1 MRATSAR
8 SQTKWWMAS
17 LSRRRSVTTKETAA
31 RSPAYRAS
39 GCHDVLALGSRTLGL
54 CMRMA
59 STSVDLHQRSTC
71 SKLRYVVMHWEM
83 DGGSTRLDYALRLEA
98 RLWEAKREQY
108 HNLDNGRYVAHSVLC
123 RTQLTPSL

>member
-1 MRATSAR
+1 
-8 SQTKWWMAS
+8 
-17 LSRRRSVTTKETAA
+17 
-31 RSPAYRAS
+31 
-39 GCHDVLALGSRTLGL
+39 
-54 CMRMA
+54 
-59 STSVDLHQRSTC
+59 
-71 SKLRYVVMHWEM
+71 MHWEM